1 MPKHTIKLE
10 NEEIKI
16 VNVVKA
22 VNDFKSIDKAI
33 AFIIKDY
40 AESNSYSKF
49 IKEHK
54 KKNGK

>member
-1 MPKHTIKLE
+1 MPKHTIELKQ
-10 NEEIKI
+10 EEIKI

-22 VNDFKSIDKAI
+22 VNDFKSIDRSI
-33 AFIIKDY
+33 AFIIQDY

-54 KKNGK
+54 KK